1 MTVPP
6 SLPPDKPSGP
16 SPRAL
21 ARASLAALGVAV
33 ALAVGVVLPAETGS
47 DPSGVGTLLGLTEMG
62 RIKVALARDAAA
74 DTAADMATVAGRDAT
89 EGQGVRGREAQGSP
103 DLASGTVQAWRDSTT
118 ITLAP
123 SQGIELKLEMQQGD
137 TAFYEWRSDGEEVYF
152 HRHGEPPN
160 APKGFPAHSYEKGTA
175 QSDRGS
181 IVAVYDGV
189 HGWFWR
195 NWSTHDVRVT
205 LKTRGTYRV
214 LKVMP

>member
-1 MTVPP
+1 MPTPTHHA
-6 SLPPDKPSGP
+6 PDVAALP
-16 SPRAL
+16 SPSALRRATI
-21 ARASLAALGVAV
+21 AACAVAL
-33 ALAVGVVLPAETGS
+33 ALAVGVVLPAETGR
-47 DPSGVGTLLGLTEMG
+47 DPTGIGAILGLTKMG
-62 RIKVALARDAAA
+62 QIKVALAQAAA
-74 DTAADMATVAGRDAT
+74 AEAAGTPTPASAVA
-89 EGQGVRGREAQGSP
+89 P
-103 DLASGTVQAWRDSTT
+103 SGTGAATTTSTAWRDSTT

-123 SQGIELKLEMQQGD
+123 SQGIELKLEMQQSD